1 MSWKSAALALAF
13 ALAPASAWALD
24 VVKTASSAV
33 STKGVVVGLGTA
45 NISLDDFEKVILD
58 CSAYPLTAKY
68 GGVPALTECK
78 NLGKADGYSVAY
90 QRTGGNFL
98 LSPRHYVIALKTTE
112 KTATKVVIQW
122 WLVKHDG
129 TAGAFSGPYA
139 STLNAHADHVYTPY
153 NAGSWTLDLTA
164 RTVTYK
170 AGSDPGGS
178 IPDSFVNTDAVSA
191 FAKELLRVKWGVD
204 VSSVKGI

>member
-1 MSWKSAALALAF
+1 MSWKSAVLVLILAA
-13 ALAPASAWALD
+13 APASASALD
-24 VVKTASSAV
+24 LVKTASSAV
-33 STKGVVVGLGTA
+33 STKGVVVGLGA
-45 NISLDDFEKVILD
+45 AQVSLDEFEKVILD
-58 CSAYPLTAKY
+58 CSVYPLTAKY

-78 NLGKADGYSVAY
+78 NLGRADGYSVAY

-98 LSPRHYVIALKTTE
+98 LSPRHYVIALRTVQKTD
-112 KTATKVVIQW
+112 TKVVIEW
-122 WLVKHDG
+122 WLVKHTG
-129 TAGAFSGPYA
+129 TSGAFAGPYA

-153 NAGSWTLDLTA
+153 NTGSWTLDLTA

-178 IPDSFVNTDAVSA
+178 IPESFVNTDAVSA

-204 VSSVKGI
+204 VSSVKAL